1 MTPGVRANLYVVPLT
16 AQEMRPGNA
25 NLVAISHPFQDAP
38 LLTIDYRRTN
48 GCSILPPNRR

>member
-1 MTPGVRANLYVVPLT
+1 MTPGVRANLYAVPLT